1 VRHSGGKVG
10 NNRVTQF
17 RCFRAD
23 IPGKQLLKPLDELPR
38 LVKKD
43 AYTRLSVAV
52 CCSFFTVFLAD
63 LTFASQLSGG
73 SDALRPTTER
83 LQKDRSL
90 HKSL

>member
-38 LVKKD
+38 LV
-43 AYTRLSVAV
+43 
-52 CCSFFTVFLAD
+52 
-63 LTFASQLSGG
+63 
-73 SDALRPTTER
+73 
-83 LQKDRSL
+83 
-90 HKSL
+90 